1 MSELKKQLL
10 NYEKDKAGLG
20 AMKTRLRTV
29 TADHKSLEWEHEVL
43 EQRFEK
49 VQKER
54 DELYRKF
61 VICVLACVGKV
72 S

>member
-1 MSELKKQLL
+1 
-10 NYEKDKAGLG
+10 
-20 AMKTRLRTV
+20 MKTRLRTV
-29 TADHKSLEWEHEVL
+29 TEDHKSLEWEHEVL

-61 VICVLACVGKV
+61 VKV
-72 S
+72 CTRANQF

>member
-29 TADHKSLEWEHEVL
+29 TEDHKSLEWEHEVL

-61 VICVLACVGKV
+61 VKV
-72 S
+72 NAFSIIV